1 MIDDILLFLFPV
13 LYDFT
18 QKRSQCR
25 AIMNEIEELYKSLK
39 KHWIFRAEYV
49 IMYIAVGVGIFAR
62 SGFPTLSPF
71 VASSAWLY

>member
-1 MIDDILLFLFPV
+1 
-13 LYDFT
+13 
-18 QKRSQCR
+18 
-25 AIMNEIEELYKSLK
+25 MNEIEELYKSLK
-39 KHWIFRAEYV
+39 KDWIFRAEYV

>member
-1 MIDDILLFLFPV
+1 
-13 LYDFT
+13 
-18 QKRSQCR
+18 
-25 AIMNEIEELYKSLK
+25 MNEIEELYK
-39 KHWIFRAEYV
+39 IFEKTLDVGAEYV

>member
-1 MIDDILLFLFPV
+1 
-13 LYDFT
+13 
-18 QKRSQCR
+18 
-25 AIMNEIEELYKSLK
+25 MNEIEELYKSLK
-39 KHWIFRAEYV
+39 KHWAEYV